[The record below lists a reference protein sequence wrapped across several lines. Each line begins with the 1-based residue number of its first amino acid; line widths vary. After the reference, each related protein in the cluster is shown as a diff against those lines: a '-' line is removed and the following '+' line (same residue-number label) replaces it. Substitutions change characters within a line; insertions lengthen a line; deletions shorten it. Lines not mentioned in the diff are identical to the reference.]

1 MSRIFFISVIVSVIA
16 WPVLA
21 NNDFSVQAVLRRE
34 ALRSGYTL
42 VNPAGTAQLGVPANA
57 IRKTDKIRVKLNKVS
72 HPENYY
78 SAAQPISDLYRYS
91 LHQPKPFQLK
101 KALWLGL
108 SYPSSYAE
116 RDTVIKYYDS
126 TRDKWRPL
134 KHQSTQADRY
144 VQKGQLKKRHA
155 IVAVFEKPSS
165 DDIVQGIASWY
176 DWTGA
181 ACNSFPIGSHIRITN
196 VATGAAVEST
206 IVSTG
211 PFIPG
216 RVVDLPRE
224 EFAQIADV
232 SAGLVEV
239 TVQLVE

>member
-1 MSRIFFISVIVSVIA
+1 MSRIFFVSVIVSVLA

-34 ALRSGYTL
+34 ALRSGYTV
-42 VNPAGTAQLGVPANA
+42 VNPVGTAQLGVPANA

-78 SAAQPISDLYRYS
+78 GAAQPISDLYRYS
-91 LHQPKPFQLK
+91 LHQPNAFKLE

-126 TRDKWRPL
+126 AADKWKKL
-134 KHQSTQADRY
+134 KHQKKTSTDY
-144 VQKGQLKKRHA
+144 VQSGHLKKRQG
-155 IVAVFEKPSS
+155 IIAVFEKPSP

-181 ACNSFPIGSHIRITN
+181 ACNSFPLGSRIRVTN

-206 IVSTG
+206 VVSTG

-224 EFAQIADV
+224 EFAKIADV
-232 SAGLVEV
+232 SAGLIEV

>member
-1 MSRIFFISVIVSVIA
+1 M
-16 WPVLA
+16 
-21 NNDFSVQAVLRRE
+21 
-34 ALRSGYTL
+34 
-42 VNPAGTAQLGVPANA
+42 GVPAKS
-57 IRKTDKIRVKLNKVS
+57 IKQVHKVRVKLDKVK

-78 SAAQPISDLYRYS
+78 GDEQPISDLYRYS
-91 LHQPKPFQLK
+91 MHQPKPFRLN

-108 SYPSSYAE
+108 SYPSTYAE
-116 RDTVIKYYDS
+116 RDTVIKYYDPS
-126 TRDKWRPL
+126 KDKWRPL
-134 KHQSTQADRY
+134 RRQRNNSNSYIQS
-144 VQKGQLKKRHA
+144 GQLRKKQG
-155 IVAVFEKPSS
+155 IIAVFEKPLSG
-165 DDIVQGIASWY
+165 DIVQGIASWY

-181 ACNSFPIGSHIRITN
+181 ACNSFPMGSRIRVTN
-196 VATGAAVEST
+196 VASGATVDST

-232 SAGLVEV
+232 SSGIVEV